1 MARWRSA
8 TVLVRLARGPARFGV
23 RLARGIALFGFAVSL
38 FGCGGHAAH
47 TVEAR
52 RALDRHDPQ
61 AALALYN
68 EQLEVSSG
76 SELPTEQRRDTPL
89 YLLDRSLISQQLDA
103 FKDSSQDLETA
114 DKQIEM
120 LDFSRSS
127 AHEIGRYLFSD
138 DTGPYKARPYEKL
151 LINTMNMLNYLVR
164 GDLSGAKIEARRL
177 AVMQKYLSG
186 AEEDDPTA
194 ALLGPGSY
202 LAGFTF
208 EMARDYDEALRY
220 YDEALRFAP
229 YASLEQPIQR
239 VATFSGYRSPRLAP
253 IVARGKGERAAGT
266 GEVLVLVGYGRVP
279 ALRAE
284 RLPVGLALTLAG
296 MHLDPGQNQAARRLA
311 GQGLVTW
318 VNYPTLESAPHNYAP
333 PGVQVDGSLLAV
345 DGITDVEALVR
356 SAFEK
361 QKGALVA
368 SALTRLITR
377 GAVGA
382 GAGVGVARA
391 TDNAALGM
399 LAALVTQATLT
410 AVDTPDTRCWAT
422 LPARIAVARAVLP
435 AGRHVVRIS
444 AQGVTRERTV
454 DLAESG
460 FVVVNLTELSQY

>member
-1 MARWRSA
+1 MSRLRVFVSRARPLATGGLLLAFSLSA
-8 TVLVRLARGPARFGV
+8 CA
-23 RLARGIALFGFAVSL
+23 
-38 FGCGGHAAH
+38 GHAAH

-52 RALDRHDPQ
+52 RALDRHDPRT
-61 AALALYN
+61 ALALYN
-68 EQLEVSSG
+68 KQLDVSSG
-76 SELPTEQRRDTPL
+76 SELPAKVSGDNAL
-89 YLLDRSLISQQLDA
+89 LLLDRAMISQELEAYKDA
-103 FKDSSQDLETA
+103 SQDFEVA

-120 LDFSRSS
+120 LDFSRSTMD
-127 AHEIGRYLFSD
+127 EIGRYLFSD
-138 DTGPYKARPYEKL
+138 NTGPYKARPYEKL
-151 LINTMNMLNYLVR
+151 LINTMNMLSYLVR

-186 AEEDDPTA
+186 SEDDPSRG
-194 ALLGPGSY
+194 LLGPGSY

-220 YDEALRFAP
+220 YDEALKFAP
-229 YASLEQPIQR
+229 YATLEKPVQH
-239 VATFSGYRSPRLAP
+239 VANFSGYRSPRLTP
-253 IVARGKGERAAGT
+253 IVARGNGERAPGT
-266 GEVLVLVGYGRVP
+266 GELLVLVGYGRVP

-284 RLPVGLALTLAG
+284 RLPIGLALSYAG
-296 MHLDPGQNQAARRLA
+296 VYLDPVQNQAARRLA

-318 VNYPTLESAPHNYAP
+318 VNYPTLESAPHSYAP
-333 PGVQVDGSLLAV
+333 PSVQVDSGALAV

-356 SAFEK
+356 EAFSR

-391 TDNAALGM
+391 TNSGALGM

-410 AVDTPDTRCWAT
+410 AVDTPDTRSWAT

-435 AGRHVVRIS
+435 AGRHVVRTS
-444 AQGVTRERTV
+444 AQGVTRERTI
-454 DLAESG
+454 DLAENG

>member
-1 MARWRSA
+1 MPGWRSA
-8 TVLVRLARGPARFGV
+8 
-23 RLARGIALFGFAVSL
+23 ALLFTVSL
-38 FGCGGHAAH
+38 LGCGGHAAH

-52 RALDRHDPQ
+52 KALDRHDPKT
-61 AALALYN
+61 ALALYN

-76 SELPTEQRRDTPL
+76 SELPAELAGDNAL

-120 LDFSRSS
+120 LDFSRST
-127 AHEIGRYLFSD
+127 ADEIGRYLFSD

-151 LINTMNMLNYLVR
+151 LINTMNMLNYLVL

-177 AVMQKYLSG
+177 AVMQKYLGG
-186 AEEDDPTA
+186 AEDDPTA

-229 YASLEQPIQR
+229 YATLEQPIQR
-239 VATFSGYRSPRLAP
+239 VANFSGYRSPRLAP
-253 IVARGKGERAAGT
+253 IVARGKGERAPGT
-266 GEVLVLVGYGRVP
+266 GELLVLVGYGRVP

-296 MHLDPGQNQAARRLA
+296 VHLDPVQNQAARRLA

-333 PGVQVDGSLLAV
+333 PGVQVDGGVLAV

-356 SAFEK
+356 SAFER
-361 QKGALVA
+361 QKGAIVA
-368 SALTRLITR
+368 SALTRLIAR
-377 GAVGA
+377 GAAGA

-435 AGRHVVRIS
+435 AGRHVVRTS

-454 DLAESG
+454 DLAENG